1 MRRARHR
8 MRRHRGRHLATRASR
23 ARKMDARDDEIA
35 RLRAALRRAT
45 EAAMAYA
52 DTSSKRIDELKTQM
66 RRRAETDATTI
77 EELRD
82 ALEKARARNDED
94 DDEPRAAAPSGE
106 TTSDDAERAL
116 NRRVSAAKR
125 LNRRSTRFAARAWPS
140 PKRPSAR
147 LDGTNSWRIFC
158 AARER
163 TSAARGRRSPVARA
177 FALTSECVSLTYLV
191 V

>member
-1 MRRARHR
+1 MRCDARVTECGDIAVATSRLGRRAR
-8 MRRHRGRHLATRASR
+8 
-23 ARKMDARDDEIA
+23 RKMDARDDEIA

-106 TTSDDAERAL
+106 RAS
-116 NRRVSAAKR
+116 RRNELLENFLR
-125 LNRRSTRFAARAWPS
+125 
-140 PKRPSAR
+140 
-147 LDGTNSWRIFC
+147 G
-158 AARER
+158 AREDVGR
-163 TSAARGRRSPVARA
+163 ARETLARRARVRA
-177 FALTSECVSLTYLV
+177 DV
-191 V
+191 

>member
-1 MRRARHR
+1 MRCDARVTECGDLAVATSRRGRRAR
-8 MRRHRGRHLATRASR
+8 
-23 ARKMDARDDEIA
+23 RKMDARDDEIA

-106 TTSDDAERAL
+106 TTSDDAERAS
-116 NRRVSAAKR
+116 RRNELLESFLR
-125 LNRRSTRFAARAWPS
+125 
-140 PKRPSAR
+140 
-147 LDGTNSWRIFC
+147 G
-158 AARER
+158 AREDVGR
-163 TSAARGRRSPVARA
+163 ARETLARRARVRA
-177 FALTSECVSLTYLV
+177 DV
-191 V
+191 

>member
-1 MRRARHR
+1 
-8 MRRHRGRHLATRASR
+8 
-23 ARKMDARDDEIA
+23 MDARDDEIA

-82 ALEKARARNDED
+82 ALEEARARNDED
-94 DDEPRAAAPSGE
+94 NDEPRAAAPSGE

-116 NRRVSAAKR
+116 E
-125 LNRRSTRFAARAWPS
+125 
-140 PKRPSAR
+140 SAR
-147 LDGTNSWRIFC
+147 LRCEKAEQALDAFRCEGMALAEEAERASRRNELLESFLRG
-158 AARER
+158 AREDVGR
-163 TSAARGRRSPVARA
+163 ARETLARRARVRA
-177 FALTSECVSLTYLV
+177 DV
-191 V
+191 